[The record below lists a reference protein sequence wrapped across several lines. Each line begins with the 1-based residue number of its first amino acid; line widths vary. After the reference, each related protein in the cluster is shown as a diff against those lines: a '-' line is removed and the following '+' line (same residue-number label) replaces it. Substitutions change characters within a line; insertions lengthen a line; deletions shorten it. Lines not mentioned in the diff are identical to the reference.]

1 MFLENT
7 CHSNNNSVQSNRILG
22 VRKIAYFIVFI
33 LLSGLLFNCSSNRM
47 GLFDCFRKKSKTVT
61 ISQKSQDSFT
71 IFSIEDNSL
80 PAVGLVNNQLV
91 SNADWASFPW
101 NCSVV
106 VRCKDV
112 NAAGLPTDAEASV
125 LNCFE
130 DSLNARIVADKS
142 VPNALF
148 FGRVNWNSTRE
159 LIWKVKNP
167 EPVAAF
173 LQSVIDD
180 KDAIREIDF
189 KMEYDKEWEMTR
201 MYSDGIS
208 KKEHGIDYTLF
219 ERWLDKSLDVKIP
232 KDVVAFCFNIYD
244 DGDNNWNL
252 ELVGASSFDKEN
264 SDWACDEA
272 FTTRDNPFRWHEE
285 ADWKQIL
292 TETELVVKVYLE
304 QGRYGK
310 LLKEY
315 KAVAVGFVDGD
326 LVVLWP

>member
-1 MFLENT
+1 MKQN
-7 CHSNNNSVQSNRILG
+7 
-22 VRKIAYFIVFI
+22 AYFLALIP
-33 LLSGLLFNCSSNRM
+33 LFNILSNCSTNRM
-47 GLFDCFRKKSKTVT
+47 GLFDFFRKKQNTVT
-61 ISQKSQDSFT
+61 PLQKSQDTFKV
-71 IFSIEDNSL
+71 FSIEDDSL
-80 PAVGLVNNQLV
+80 PAVGLINNQLV
-91 SNADWASFPW
+91 NNADWASFPW

-208 KKEHGIDYTLF
+208 KKKQGINYTLF
-219 ERWLDKSLDVKIP
+219 EKWLDKSLDVKIP
-232 KDVVAFCFNIYD
+232 KDMVAFCFNIYD
-244 DGDNNWNL
+244 DGDNNWSL
-252 ELVGASSFDKEN
+252 ELIGASSFDKEN

-272 FTTRDNPFRWHEE
+272 FTTGDNPFRWHEE

-292 TETELVVKVYLE
+292 TEAELVVKVYLE

-310 LLKEY
+310 MLKEY

-326 LVVLWP
+326 LIIL